1 MHGGTR
7 RNKAKG
13 TEDMAGKNKFGFE
26 ALTPESTSPSR
37 DRTPGPMGAAV
48 RDAAESMTEATEA
61 KIEQRRQ
68 NAEDAKAF
76 RAAQKGGR
84 VLVSLPVTEIA
95 TDDLPRDRLALDEVA
110 RSDEMEEL
118 KASIRARGQKEPVE
132 VYLDGA
138 GRHQLK
144 KGWRRLTA
152 LRQLFEETGD
162 ASFGEVIARVEAG
175 TVGRLDR
182 YVDMVEENVVR
193 EDLTFAEMAQVA
205 IIAAEDSAIEGDS
218 AEALVN
224 RIYGSLHKMK
234 RSYIRSFVFLLQSLG
249 GDLPFPK
256 AVSRNLGVEVVRV
269 LKAGNDSATLL
280 SDLAGAVTVEQQ
292 DQILSRFVQAGVAPK
307 PTPKR
312 VEKKEK
318 FEFRVGASK
327 VTARRGECRIVSG
340 KDFTSVPRDR
350 LERAILAFEAAL
362 EDEGNP
368 RVT

>member
-1 MHGGTR
+1 MS
-7 RNKAKG
+7 
-13 TEDMAGKNKFGFE
+13 GKNKFGFE
-26 ALTPESTSPSR
+26 PLAPSPAPRVR
-37 DRTPGPMGAAV
+37 DRSPGPMGAAV

-61 KIEQRRQ
+61 KVEQRRR
-68 NAEDAKAF
+68 NAEDAKTY
-76 RAAQKGGR
+76 RKAQEDGR
-84 VLVSLPVTEIA
+84 VLLNLAIADIA

-132 VYLDGA
+132 VYRDAA
-138 GRHQLK
+138 GCYQIK

-152 LRQLFEETGD
+152 LRQLLEETGD
-162 ASFGEVIARVEAG
+162 ARFAEIVARVESGAAD
-175 TVGRLDR
+175 RLDR

-205 IIAAEDSAIEGDS
+205 ITAAADPEVEGQG

-224 RIYGSLHKMK
+224 RLYGSLHKMK
-234 RSYIRSFVFLLQSLG
+234 RSYIRSFVVLLETLG
-249 GDLPFPK
+249 DRLPFPK
-256 AVSRNLGVEVVRV
+256 GVSRNLGVEVVRV
-269 LKAGNDSATLL
+269 MKAGQGDLDGLCAALSEVQSIEDQERVLQAFVSAKTEPAPAVRR
-280 SDLAGAVTVEQQ
+280 AG
-292 DQILSRFVQAGVAPK
+292 
-307 PTPKR
+307 
-312 VEKKEK
+312 KKEK

-368 RVT
+368 RVTSL